1 MSVRVLVI
9 EDEADIQRLIEMKL
23 KASGFVV
30 LTATDGEE
38 GLATALAER
47 PEIVLCDVGMP
58 KKDGYTVITELR
70 NQLGDRTPV
79 ILMLTARGQQAEMI
93 QGLSSGADDYI
104 VKPFS
109 PRDLVARIYVA
120 ALKSGK
126 KLDLPPRREG

>member
-9 EDEADIQRLIEMKL
+9 EDETDIQRLIEMKL

>member
-70 NQLGDRTPV
+70 NQLGASTPV